1 MSALPG
7 RPTLN
12 LVAVSLFNYVAAKPL
27 SHDALVAA
35 CAVALGFLPEDV
47 LRAAWMDRRLDVRW
61 NSSAPY
67 VVLAGDAGDTIE
79 PLPAA
84 AHFVDVPLDQLSAP
98 YVTAD
103 VQDDAS
109 LDVGETDA
117 QWMDRVQAEEIA
129 HWHKKARKLKKK
141 LKRERSKHAETYTLH
156 MDGLEVL
163 CDELR
168 YMLSKSRGDD

>member
-47 LRAAWMDRRLDVRW
+47 LRAAWMDRRLDVQW

-67 VVLAGDAGDTIE
+67 VVLAGDAGDTIF
-79 PLPAA
+79 PSPARGLD
-84 AHFVDVPLDQLSAP
+84 DVPDN
-98 YVTAD
+98 
-103 VQDDAS
+103 AS
-109 LDVGETDA
+109 VDVGETDA
-117 QWMDRVQAEEIA
+117 QWMDRVQSEEIE

-141 LKRERSKHAETYTLH
+141 LKRERSRHQDTYTSYH
-156 MDGLEVL
+156 DAIEMR
-163 CDELR
+163 DEL
-168 YMLSKSRGDD
+168 LAITAALAKFPNDD